1 MGSRS
6 SLIAVLLVG
15 CSASERIAVETNSIG
30 ERAETIHRLAIRI
43 GEVSDQPEVV
53 TDAASI
59 AVEAVAIRNGTQAI
73 HAALPGVTDRTPWW
87 ADLLRWIAIAA
98 TGAALVWLVSA
109 TGLATAI
116 RVAIGWIPRRKVQE
130 AELAVAALDET
141 KPEGLREVIAA
152 RRAADPVFDA
162 AVRKAQETTVQSTRK
177 ESAP

>member
-1 MGSRS
+1 MGVRW
-6 SLIAVLLVG
+6 LACLLLVG
-15 CSASERIAVETNSIG
+15 CSASERIAVETNGIG

-43 GEVSDQPEVV
+43 GEQSDQPEVV

-87 ADLLRWIAIAA
+87 ADLLKWIAIAA

-116 RVAIGWIPRRKVQE
+116 RVAVGWIPKRK
-130 AELAVAALDET
+130 ADDAAMAAATLAQDRPET
-141 KPEGLREVIAA
+141 MREYIAMK
-152 RRAADPVFDA
+152 RASDREFDA
-162 AVRKAQETTVQSTRK
+162 AFRKANQQLIQSEQK
-177 ESAP
+177 GG